1 MTRRLPIWAGLFW
14 ACLLASGG
22 CATQSLFDGKTLTGW
37 QAVGNAVWKVED
49 GAIVGTQ
56 DAQRRAGDLVTEKD
70 YGDFELE
77 VTYKV
82 VWPANSGI
90 WFRWNDHKGYQ
101 FDILEWP
108 NPVAYSGTLYCDGK
122 MFLARQLDKS
132 LENHDGWNH
141 ARISAVGDHLQLWL
155 NGKKTADVHDSTY
168 QRGKIGFQIHP
179 GDQFKDMKIL
189 IRDVRIRVLDKPG
202 S

>member
-1 MTRRLPIWAGLFW
+1 MIGRSAILTVFSLT
-14 ACLLASGG
+14 CLLASGG
-22 CATQSLFDGKTLTGW
+22 CATQSLFDGKTLAGW

-49 GAIVGTQ
+49 GMIVGTQ
-56 DAQRRAGDLVTEKD
+56 DAQRRAGDLVSEKD
-70 YGDFELE
+70 YGDFELD
-77 VTYKV
+77 VMYKV

-108 NPVAYSGTLYCDGK
+108 KPVAYSGTLYCDGK

-141 ARISAVGDHLQLWL
+141 ARISAIGDHLQLWL

-168 QRGKIGFQIHP
+168 TRGRIGFQIHP

-189 IRDVRIRVLDKPG
+189 IRDVRIRVLDKRR

>member
-1 MTRRLPIWAGLFW
+1 MTVRSRILAGLAL
-14 ACLLASGG
+14 ACMFASGG
-22 CATQSLFDGKTLTGW
+22 CATQSLFDGKTLDGW
-37 QAVGNAVWKVED
+37 RTVGNAVWKVEN
-49 GAIVGTQ
+49 GTIVGTQ

-70 YGDFELE
+70 YGDCELD
-77 VTYKV
+77 VIYKV

-101 FDILEWP
+101 LDILEWP

-132 LENHDGWNH
+132 LEKHDDWNH
-141 ARISAVGDHLQLWL
+141 ARILAVGDHIQLWL

-168 QRGKIGFQIHP
+168 TRGKIGFQIHP
-179 GDQFKDMKIL
+179 GDQFKDMKI
-189 IRDVRIRVLDKPG
+189 IVKEIRIRVLDK
-202 S
+202 SDS

>member
-1 MTRRLPIWAGLFW
+1 MTGRSAILTVFSL
-14 ACLLASGG
+14 ACLSASGG
-22 CATQSLFDGKTLTGW
+22 CATQSLFDGTTLAGW

-49 GAIVGTQ
+49 GMIVGTQ
-56 DAQRRAGDLVTEKD
+56 DAQRRAGDLVSEKD
-70 YGDFELE
+70 YGDFELD

-90 WFRWNDHKGYQ
+90 WFRWNNHKGYQ

-108 NPVAYSGTLYCDGK
+108 NPVAYSGTLYCDGQ

-132 LENHDGWNH
+132 LENRDGWNH

-168 QRGKIGFQIHP
+168 KRGRIGFQIHP